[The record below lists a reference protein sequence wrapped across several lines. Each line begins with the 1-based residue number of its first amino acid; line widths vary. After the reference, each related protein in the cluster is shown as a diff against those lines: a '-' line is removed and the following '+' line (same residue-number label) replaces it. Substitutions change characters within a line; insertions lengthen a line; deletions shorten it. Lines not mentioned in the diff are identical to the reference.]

1 MKYEDAMSKSCCA
14 KISKRLRSHVVE
26 NYCKRSCL
34 NCPGNF
40 LFLAIHKILLNN
52 CHPCYKNITLSN
64 NLLGDIMRSQ
74 NRQHSA
80 IRNDAR
86 SASPTKLYTR
96 GNISLRLYFSFIVK
110 LLNALQFLFSFFFK
124 I

>member
-1 MKYEDAMSKSCCA
+1 MKYEDAMSKSCSA

-40 LFLAIHKILLNN
+40 LFLAIHKIL
-52 CHPCYKNITLSN
+52 CYQVIPCYKNITLSN

-80 IRNDAR
+80 IRNDVQ
-86 SASPTKLYTR
+86 SASPTKLYRR
-96 GNISLRLYFSFIVK
+96 GNSSLMLYFRFIVI
-110 LLNALQFLFSFFFK
+110 LE
-124 I
+124 

>member
-40 LFLAIHKILLNN
+40 LFLAIHKIL
-52 CHPCYKNITLSN
+52 CYQPWYKNITLSN
-64 NLLGDIMRSQ
+64 NLLGDVMRSQ

-86 SASPTKLYTR
+86 SASPTKLYRR
-96 GNISLRLYFSFIVK
+96 GNIPLMLYF
-110 LLNALQFLFSFFFK
+110 
-124 I
+124 